1 MKSILTCAI
10 VVNMI
15 RTDVQHTKF
24 NGLLSDQIRNE
35 FTASQQY
42 IAVAVYFDDSDLPQL
57 AKHFYRQAV
66 EERNHAMMLVR
77 YLLDRGIHAEIPGV
91 DAVRN
96 EFVTPRAAIEM
107 ALDQERGVT
116 EQISTLAAVAR
127 DEGDYLG
134 EQFMQWFLKEQVE
147 EVASMTTLLRIADR
161 AGDNLFHLEDF
172 VNREMSVAGADATA
186 PGAAGG
192 TL

>member
-1 MKSILTCAI
+1 MTS
-10 VVNMI
+10 
-15 RTDVQHTKF
+15 TDAQHTKF

-77 YLLDRGIHAEIPGV
+77 YLLDRGIHAEIPGI

-96 EFVTPRAAIEM
+96 DFATPRAALEM
-107 ALDQERGVT
+107 ALGQERTVT
-116 EQISTLAAVAR
+116 EQITTLAAVAR

-147 EVASMTTLLRIADR
+147 EVASMSTLLRIADR

-172 VNREMSVAGADATA
+172 VAREMSVEGADATA
-186 PGAAGG
+186 PAAAGG
-192 TL
+192 SL

>member
-1 MKSILTCAI
+1 MNIVLTCAI
-10 VVNMI
+10 VLIMI
-15 RTDVQHTKF
+15 RNDTQDTKF
-24 NGLLSDQIRNE
+24 NGLLQDQIRNE

-42 IAVAVYFDDSDLPQL
+42 IAVAVYFDDADLPQL
-57 AKHFYRQAV
+57 AALFYRQAV

-96 EFVTPRAAIEM
+96 EFTSPRAAIEM

-116 EQISTLAAVAR
+116 EQITTLAAVAR

-172 VNREMSVAGADATA
+172 VNREMKQAGDDATA
-186 PGAAGG
+186 PAAAGG